1 MSSNLI
7 EGSHDH
13 LESMRSELAT
23 LLKANNNLK
32 NEIELLKKLVK
43 EEQDAK
49 YRAYVKIADLTKLL
63 DHA

>member
-1 MSSNLI
+1 
-7 EGSHDH
+7 
-13 LESMRSELAT
+13 MRSELAT

-32 NEIELLKKLVK
+32 DEIELLKKLVK